1 MLDITRGEFA
11 DDVLKQANQEFGLFP
26 DSEFICLNLFLAYGD
41 ISNLKSVNSRDVLGE
56 TVDIKNQITD
66 LLNAIKRH
74 KEVRIWT
81 STATTDD
88 YLNMM
93 FVLDLLRSENLDL
106 DIRIID
112 SVNVPVCDKYPDTP
126 AWELACLEADSIKK
140 LLTFEEKMTDERASQ
155 LALDWNDIVSKNSS
169 LRICKNG
176 VIESVEDYYFD
187 QIILDVVKKL
197 GAVEKAKIIGT
208 AMATCDHD
216 DGNLSD
222 WFFADRLE
230 RLIIAHKIKID
241 KSNGQS
247 LVV

>member
-26 DSEFICLNLFLAYGD
+26 DSEFICMNLFLAYGD

-56 TVDIKNQITD
+56 TVEIKNQILD
-66 LLNAIKRH
+66 LLNAAKRH
-74 KEVRIWT
+74 KEIRIWT

-93 FVLDLLRSENLDL
+93 FVLDLLRSENMDL
-106 DIRIID
+106 EVIIID

-126 AWELACLEADSIKK
+126 AWELACLEADSIRK
-140 LLTFEEKMTDERASQ
+140 LLTFEEKMKEERASR
-155 LALDWNDIVSKNSS
+155 LALDWNDIVNKNSS

-176 VIESVEDYYFD
+176 VIESVEDDYFD
-187 QIILDVVKKL
+187 QIILDVAKKL
-197 GAVEKAKIIGT
+197 GVVEKAEIIGT
-208 AMATCDHD
+208 VMATCDHD

-230 RLIIAHKIKID
+230 RLVIACKIKID
-241 KSNGQS
+241 KSNDQPS
-247 LVV
+247 VA

>member
-1 MLDITRGEFA
+1 MLEVTRGEFA

-26 DSEFICLNLFLAYGD
+26 DSEFICMNLFLAYGD

-56 TVDIKNQITD
+56 TVEIKKQITD
-66 LLNAIKRH
+66 LLNAVKRH

-93 FVLDLLRSENLDL
+93 FVSDLLRFENLDL

-126 AWELACLEADSIKK
+126 AWELACLEVNSIQK
-140 LLTFEEKMTDERASQ
+140 LLTFEEKMKQDRASQ

-176 VIESVEDYYFD
+176 AIESVEDDYFD

-197 GAVEKAKIIGT
+197 GAVEKAEIIGT
-208 AMATCDHD
+208 VMATCNHD

-230 RLIIAHKIKID
+230 KLIKAGEINNITD
-241 KSNGQS
+241 KA
-247 LVV
+247 